1 MRLLMQFANVGE
13 MVCAIIS
20 VVSYCVRLLM
30 QFAYVGEMVC
40 AIISV
45 VSYCVLRQNF
55 PSLSKDAAISVS
67 AEASLFLVVVFHNSS
82 TLIDKKNRAA
92 RMCMLCTISCSSWL
106 MCIGNRSSSN
116 VLFEAAFIIL
126 VPFVSGLMK
135 TAFAWYI
142 RHRDISDPDIDSVS
156 HFYWLHLILVIVGVY
171 SLQHVADVHETKNA
185 LDGLNMTMHG
195 LNTAMNARM
204 DEMKAGM
211 VRMDTR
217 MEALQVCLTHPFTDL
232 KLAFALLGFFLPQT

>member
-1 MRLLMQFANVGE
+1 
-13 MVCAIIS
+13 
-20 VVSYCVRLLM
+20 M

-55 PSLSKDAAISVS
+55 PSLSKDAAISAS
-67 AEASLFLVVVFHNSS
+67 AEASLFLVVVFHNS
-82 TLIDKKNRAA
+82 TRQIDKKKRAA

-106 MCIGNRSSSN
+106 MCMGNRSSSN
-116 VLFEAAFIIL
+116 VLFEAAFIV
-126 VPFVSGLMK
+126 VPFVSGLME

-142 RHRDISDPDIDSVS
+142 RHRDISDPDIHTVN
-156 HFYWLHLILVIVGVY
+156 HVYWLHLILVFAGVY

-195 LNTAMNARM
+195 LNMTMHGLNTAMNARM
-204 DEMKAGM
+204 DEMKTG
-211 VRMDTR
+211 MDTR
-217 MEALQVCLTHPFTDL
+217 MDALQVFLTYPFTDL

>member
-1 MRLLMQFANVGE
+1 

-30 QFAYVGEMVC
+30 QFVGEMVC

-45 VSYCVLRQNF
+45 VSYCVLRQHF

-67 AEASLFLVVVFHNSS
+67 AEASLFLVVVFHNS
-82 TLIDKKNRAA
+82 TRLIDKKKRAA
-92 RMCMLCTISCSSWL
+92 RMCMLCAISCSSWL
-106 MCIGNRSSSN
+106 MCMGNRSSSN
-116 VLFEAAFIIL
+116 VLIEAAFIIL

-142 RHRDISDPDIDSVS
+142 RHRDISDPDIHTVN
-156 HFYWLHLILVIVGVY
+156 HFYWLHLILVFAGVY

-185 LDGLNMTMHG
+185 LNGLNMTMH
-195 LNTAMNARM
+195 TRM
-204 DEMKAGM
+204 D
-211 VRMDTR
+211 
-217 MEALQVCLTHPFTDL
+217 ALQVCLTHPFTDL

>member
-1 MRLLMQFANVGE
+1 
-13 MVCAIIS
+13 
-20 VVSYCVRLLM
+20 
-30 QFAYVGEMVC
+30 
-40 AIISV
+40 
-45 VSYCVLRQNF
+45 
-55 PSLSKDAAISVS
+55 
-67 AEASLFLVVVFHNSS
+67 
-82 TLIDKKNRAA
+82 
-92 RMCMLCTISCSSWL
+92 MCMLCTISCSSWL

-142 RHRDISDPDIDSVS
+142 RHRDISDSDIDSVS

-195 LNTAMNARM
+195 LNMTMHGLNTAMNARM
-204 DEMKAGM
+204 DEMKTG
-211 VRMDTR
+211 MDTR
-217 MEALQVCLTHPFTDL
+217 MDALQVFLTHPFTDL